1 MAVQCD
7 TNSLLDAAKCYQQC
21 IPDGMQAAVQ
31 TMLMAQ
37 IVGDTRSP
45 SDLAFA
51 ARCFFSCIPKG
62 EQLAVQNYL
71 LCKLLAAL

>member
-21 IPDGMQAAVQ
+21 IPDGMQSAVQ
-31 TMLMAQ
+31 TMLMAS

-45 SDLAFA
+45 SDLASA

>member
-31 TMLMAQ
+31 TMLMAA

-45 SDLAFA
+45 SDLASA

-62 EQLAVQNYL
+62 EQVAVQNYL
-71 LCKLLAAL
+71 LCQLLSVL